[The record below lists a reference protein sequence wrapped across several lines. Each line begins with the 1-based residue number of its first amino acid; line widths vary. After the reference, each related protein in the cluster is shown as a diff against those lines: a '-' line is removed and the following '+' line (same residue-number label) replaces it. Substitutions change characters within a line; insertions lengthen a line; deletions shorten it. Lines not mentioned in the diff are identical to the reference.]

1 MAKWYGRV
9 GYDVKTVET
18 EPGIWEPEIV
28 ERPYYGDLL
37 KNVSKWAAN
46 TNSVNDNLTVANQIS
61 IVADPYAYQH
71 FSSIKYV
78 EFMGVMWD
86 VTSVEPQYP
95 RLILTVGGVY
105 DGPQAGTADE
115 T

>member
-9 GYDVKTVET
+9 GYVTTVET
-18 EPGIWEPEIV
+18 EPGIWEPTV
-28 ERPYYGDLL
+28 TERQYYGDLL
-37 KNVSKWAAN
+37 KNVSKWATN
-46 TNSVNDNLTVANQIS
+46 TNSINDNLNVANQIS

-78 EFMGVMWD
+78 EFMDAMWN
-86 VTSVEPQYP
+86 VTSAEPQYP
-95 RLILTVGGVY
+95 RIILTVGGVY
-105 DGPQAGTADE
+105 NGPQAGTADE

>member
-9 GYDVKTVET
+9 GYVETVEI
-18 EPGIWEPEIV
+18 EPGVWEPKV
-28 ERPYYGDLL
+28 TERPYFGDLL
-37 KNVSKWAAN
+37 KNVSKWVAN
-46 TNSVNDNLTVANQIS
+46 TNSVNDNLNVVNQIS

-71 FSSIKYV
+71 FSSVKYV
-78 EFMGVMWD
+78 EFMDAMWD

-95 RLILTVGGVY
+95 RLILSIGGVY

>member
-9 GYDVKTVET
+9 GYVETVEI
-18 EPGIWEPEIV
+18 EPGVWEPKV
-28 ERPYYGDLL
+28 TERPYFGDLL
-37 KNVSKWAAN
+37 KNVSKWVAN
-46 TNSVNDNLTVANQIS
+46 TNSVNDNLNVANQIS

-71 FSSIKYV
+71 FSSVKYV
-78 EFMGVMWD
+78 EFMDAMWD

-95 RLILTVGGVY
+95 RLILSIGGVY
-105 DGPQAGTADE
+105 DGSQAGTADE

>member
-9 GYDVKTVET
+9 GYVET
-18 EPGIWEPEIV
+18 KEIEPGVWEPTVTEK
-28 ERPYYGDLL
+28 PYFGDLL
-37 KNVSKWAAN
+37 KNVSKWVTN
-46 TNSVNDNLTVANQIS
+46 TNSVNDNLNVANQIS

-71 FSSIKYV
+71 FSSVRYV

-95 RLILTVGGVY
+95 RLILSIGGAY

>member
-9 GYDVKTVET
+9 GYVDTNEI
-18 EPGIWEPEIV
+18 EPGIWEPTV
-28 ERPYYGDLL
+28 TERPYFGDLL
-37 KNVSKWAAN
+37 KNVSKWVTN
-46 TNSVNDNLTVANQIS
+46 TSSVNDNLNVTAQIS

-71 FSSIKYV
+71 FSSVRYV
-78 EFMGVMWD
+78 EFMGAMWD

-95 RLILTVGGVY
+95 RLILSIGGVY
-105 DGPQAGTADE
+105 SGPQAGTADE

>member
-9 GYDVKTVET
+9 GYVETVET
-18 EPGIWEPEIV
+18 EPGIYEPV
-28 ERPYYGDLL
+28 AAERPYFGDLL
-37 KNVSKWAAN
+37 KNVSKWATN
-46 TNSVNDNLTVANQIS
+46 TNSVNDNLNVANQIS

-78 EFMGVMWD
+78 EFMDAMWN
-86 VTSVEPQYP
+86 VTSAEPQYP
-95 RLILTVGGVY
+95 RIILTVGGVY
-105 DGPQAGTADE
+105 NGPQAGTADE

>member
-9 GYDVKTVET
+9 GYVTTVET
-18 EPGIWEPEIV
+18 EPGIWEPEV
-28 ERPYYGDLL
+28 TERPYFGDLL
-37 KNVSKWAAN
+37 KYVSKWVAN
-46 TNSVNDNLTVANQIS
+46 TNSVNDNLNVANQIS

-71 FSSIKYV
+71 FSSIKYI
-78 EFMGVMWD
+78 EFMDAMWD

-95 RLILTVGGVY
+95 RLILSIGGVY
-105 DGPQAGTADE
+105 DGPQARTADE

>member
-9 GYDVKTVET
+9 GYVTTVET
-18 EPGIWEPEIV
+18 EPGIWEPEV
-28 ERPYYGDLL
+28 TERQYYGDLL
-37 KNVSKWAAN
+37 RNVSKWTAN
-46 TNSVNDNLTVANQIS
+46 ANSVNDNLNVANQIS
-61 IVADPYAYQH
+61 IVVDPYAYQH

-78 EFMGVMWD
+78 EFMDAMWD
-86 VTSVEPQYP
+86 VTSVEAQQP

-105 DGPQAGTADE
+105 DGPQARTAND

>member
-9 GYDVKTVET
+9 GYVET
-18 EPGIWEPEIV
+18 KEIEPGVWEPAV
-28 ERPYYGDLL
+28 TERPYFGDLL
-37 KNVSKWAAN
+37 KNVSKWVAN
-46 TNSVNDNLTVANQIS
+46 TNSVNDNLNVANQIS

-71 FSSIKYV
+71 FSSVRYV
-78 EFMGVMWD
+78 EFMGTMWD

-95 RLILTVGGVY
+95 RLILSIGGVY
-105 DGPQAGTADE
+105 DGPQARTADE

>member
-9 GYDVKTVET
+9 GYVETVEI
-18 EPGIWEPEIV
+18 EPGVWEPKV
-28 ERPYYGDLL
+28 TERPYFGDLL
-37 KNVSKWAAN
+37 KNVSKWVAN
-46 TNSVNDNLTVANQIS
+46 TNSVNDNLNVANQIS

-71 FSSIKYV
+71 FSSVKYV
-78 EFMGVMWD
+78 EFMDAMWD

-95 RLILTVGGVY
+95 RLILSIGGVY